1 MHEPPRQYGDPTS
14 IRWAGAGVAISAL
27 VLLVTIPLYG
37 AVFGTVPASDPD
49 IGVSTVDRAQ
59 HLLENWTPLSL
70 IWVAEVMAYL
80 LMAVASLVLVTE
92 LKGGMS
98 WFPRRAAWS
107 SIGVGAVL
115 QVAMYA
121 FMLGG
126 YPQSMLVAES
136 NPALLETM
144 NEAALFLFYT
154 SNATILMGFGAAFG
168 AEATSALTVS
178 RRVGWLGSFVC
189 FGGMLLI
196 LGVAGGRIS
205 IVAAAPFA
213 LVAHG
218 MMIYLGVGLARTS
231 HFFDKAAV
239 VS

>member
-1 MHEPPRQYGDPTS
+1 MHKAPREYGDPIS
-14 IRWAGAGVAISAL
+14 IRWAGAGIAISAL
-27 VLLVTIPLYG
+27 ILLFTITLYG
-37 AVFGTVPASDPD
+37 AVFGAVTASDPV
-49 IGVSTVDRAQ
+49 IGVSSVDRAQ
-59 HLLENWTPLSL
+59 HLLENWRPLSL

-80 LMAVASLVLVTE
+80 LMTVSSLVLVTE
-92 LKGGMS
+92 QKGGLP

-107 SIGVGAVL
+107 LIGVGAVL

-126 YPQSMLVAES
+126 YPKSMLVAES
-136 NPALLETM
+136 NPGLLATM
-144 NEAALFLFYT
+144 NEAALFLFFT
-154 SNATILMGFGAAFG
+154 SNAAILTGFGAAFG
-168 AEATSALTVS
+168 AEVTSELTVS
-178 RRVGWLGSFVC
+178 RRVGWVGSFVC
-189 FGGMLLI
+189 FGGALLI
-196 LGVAGGRIS
+196 LGVAGGRVS

-231 HFFDKAAV
+231 HLFDKAAV